1 MMINLSFYC
10 TYISTQGI
18 LHECSVEISFN
29 SSKTHCQNILCY
41 YQALM
46 NGVPLPEKHLN
57 ADEFEEVVL
66 MDVMRTTQTL
76 QRAVY
81 KGQLEDKH
89 DVVDWLMSLPNIMPR

>member
-1 MMINLSFYC
+1 
-10 TYISTQGI
+10 
-18 LHECSVEISFN
+18 
-29 SSKTHCQNILCY
+29 
-41 YQALM
+41 M